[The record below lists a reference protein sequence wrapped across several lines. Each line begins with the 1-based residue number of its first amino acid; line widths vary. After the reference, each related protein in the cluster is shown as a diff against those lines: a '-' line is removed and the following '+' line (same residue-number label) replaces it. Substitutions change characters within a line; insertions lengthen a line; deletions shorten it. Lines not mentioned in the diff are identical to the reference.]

1 MAGMEIKTG
10 VKNSRVRGE
19 NSKFGVRIKWTD

>member
-10 VKNSRVRGE
+10 VKNSTVRGE
-19 NSKFGVRIKWTD
+19 NSNFGVRIKWTD

>member
-10 VKNSRVRGE
+10 VKDSRVRRE
-19 NSKFGVRIKWTD
+19 NSKSRVRIKWTD